1 MYWRY
6 YIILDFTFSV
16 IEDENQ
22 RNELAEFYI
31 NHKNKLYSIAFSRL
45 HNKEDAEDAVQEA
58 FSRISDKPDRF
69 FNIQLEK
76 RRIAYVNVMVRNIA
90 IDIFNSKNKYIMTD
104 IDEEEIT
111 DSSDISLDDRLL
123 EDISRDELVEFV
135 DKLPPLQRNVL
146 ILTCFVKIS
155 IDETAS
161 KLNISKKAAN
171 WRLYLARKSIK
182 EFVSKRINNL

>member
-1 MYWRY
+1 M
-6 YIILDFTFSV
+6 LDFTFSV
-16 IEDENQ
+16 IEDEEQ
-22 RNELAEFYI
+22 RNELAVFYI
-31 NHKNKLYSIAFSRL
+31 DHKNKLYSIALSKL

-69 FNIQLEK
+69 FNIQLEEK
-76 RRIAYVNVMVRNIA
+76 RIAYVNVMVRNIA
-90 IDIFNSKNKYIMTD
+90 IDIFNSKNKYVMID

-123 EDISRDELVEFV
+123 ENISRDELVEFV
-135 DKLPPLQRNVL
+135 DNLPPLQRNVL
-146 ILTCFVKIS
+146 ILTCFVKLS

-182 EFVSKRINNL
+182 EFVSKRRNNL

>member
-1 MYWRY
+1 M
-6 YIILDFTFSV
+6 LDFTFSV
-16 IEDENQ
+16 IEDDNQ
-22 RNELAEFYI
+22 RNELADFYI
-31 NHKNKLYSIAFSRL
+31 NHKNKLYAIAFSKS

-69 FNIQLEK
+69 FNIQLEE

-90 IDIFNSKNKYIMTD
+90 IDIFKSKNKYVMTD
-104 IDEEEIT
+104 IDEEEMT
-111 DSSDISLDDRLL
+111 CGSDIPLDDKLL

-135 DKLPPLQRNVL
+135 DKLPPLQRSVL
-146 ILTCFVKIS
+146 ILTCFVKLP

-171 WRLYLARKSIK
+171 WRLYLARKAIK
-182 EFVSKRINNL
+182 KFVSDRRNNL